1 VNESHDECTPT
12 DNPAE
17 CSEEQPRNHGWFK
30 ASRGPEPME
39 LIASNPLCYVL
50 AAVIAH
56 RARWS
61 NEFNRHGLQM
71 GEALLGDFAQ
81 YGMSE
86 RQYRTCKENL
96 QKWGFATFRTT
107 NRGTIGKLCDS
118 RLFAVSKF
126 VTDGQN
132 DSRSDR
138 RPTDDRRTTDGRGT
152 TNQEP
157 LRRAQM
163 KKETK
168 NADTVSGKNSLGAN
182 LPNSAAKEGRGDI
195 HADWNA

>member
-1 VNESHDECTPT
+1 MSVDKPPQDENAPT

-17 CSEEQPRNHGWFK
+17 CSEGTPLNHGWFK
-30 ASRGPEPME
+30 ASRGPEPLE

-61 NEFNRHGLQM
+61 DKFNRHGLEM

-138 RPTDDRRTTDGRGT
+138 RPTDDRRTTDDKHRALKK
-152 TNQEP
+152 
-157 LRRAQM
+157 LRITHIFSIYSSVRCQGYAL
-163 KKETK
+163 
-168 NADTVSGKNSLGAN
+168 AFGAKGF
-182 LPNSAAKEGRGDI
+182 P
-195 HADWNA
+195 